1 MTIAIKSM
9 AAIKEKWVRVT
20 PGRVEDYTAGI
31 RSPRR
36 DWATETAA
44 SSGNWA
50 AGVAAANVKGL
61 FAKGVTEA
69 GTKKWQEKSLAK
81 GPGRFGEGVN
91 IAGPD
96 YEKGF
101 SPYRNAIA
109 AVDLGP
115 KYPRRD
121 PRNLNRVKLV
131 VDALVK
137 TKMGS

>member
-1 MTIAIKSM
+1 MATIKSL
-9 AAIKEKWVRVT
+9 AAIREKWVRVT
-20 PGRVEDYTAGI
+20 PGRVEDYTNGI

-36 DWATETAA
+36 DWAAETAA
-44 SSGNWA
+44 SSANWK
-50 AGVAAANVKGL
+50 AGVDSAHAKGL
-61 FAKGVTEA
+61 FAKGVTDA
-69 GTKKWQEKSLAK
+69 GTKKWQEKTLAK

-101 SPYRNAIA
+101 APFRAAIA

-121 PRNLNRVKLV
+121 PRNLNRVKLI

-137 TKMGS
+137 TKMGA